1 MGFKGFAVPRPEKVL
16 TMSHSVKL
24 CGNQM
29 NARNNSSVVLQTFI
43 DVTKFSPTALISIIL
58 LGLFTSVWSFHR
70 CNFARR
76 NNTNTSVSR
85 FAINILS

>member
-29 NARNNSSVVLQTFI
+29 NARNNSSVVLQT
-43 DVTKFSPTALISIIL
+43 L
-58 LGLFTSVWSFHR
+58 LTSLSFLR
-70 CNFARR
+70 Q
-76 NNTNTSVSR
+76 
-85 FAINILS
+85 L